1 MLDGG
6 FMVYFYG
13 FFAIV
18 MIVYAAIAFKN
29 NNIGT
34 LAFCVFFAFY
44 DLYFMIG
51 ELK

>member
-1 MLDGG
+1 
-6 FMVYFYG
+6 MVYLYG
-13 FFAIV
+13 FFAIC
-18 MIVYAAIAFKN
+18 MIIFSVIAFKN
-29 NNIGT
+29 KNIGT